1 MESSS
6 DTLAFIVFILF
17 VVTGLIA
24 TYFILNKAG
33 KIGWKA
39 FVPILN
45 IIEVLKLIG
54 RPLWWTALFFVPI
67 INVIVAISVAI
78 DLYKTF
84 GRRKWYDQILGIL
97 FAPFYM
103 LYIAFN
109 SKIEYSGTIAELPK
123 VQKTS
128 KEEWSEA
135 IIFAVFAATIIR
147 WAFMEAFTIPTPSM
161 EKSLL
166 VGDFL
171 FVSKINYGARSPK
184 TPLQI
189 PLTHANIKIFGM
201 TIPTYSDAI
210 SLPQYR
216 FPGFGK
222 VERNDVVV
230 FNYPLEFE
238 YPIDLK
244 THYIKRC
251 VAISGDTLEV
261 RNSQVYVNG
270 EIGENPPEMQFGYH
284 LVTDIPSIN
293 DRVFERN
300 GVWDKRPTKYGYYIH
315 ASPESA
321 KKFESLDFVNEVVKA
336 IDSEDYI
343 RQDIFPD
350 ANKFP
355 WNADFYGPL
364 VIPAKGMTITID
376 SMSAVKYGSTIR
388 DYEDWDEVD
397 FDGAKIVIDGKE
409 IKEYT
414 FRQNY
419 YFMMGDNRHNS
430 LDSRFWGFV
439 PENHVVGEASFI
451 WLSLDPNKSFFSKLR
466 WRRFFNAID

>member
-1 MESSS
+1 MESIS
-6 DTLAFIVFILF
+6 DTLVLIVFIFF
-17 VVTGLIA
+17 VVTILIA

-45 IIEVLKLIG
+45 IIEILKLIG
-54 RPLWWTALFFVPI
+54 RPLWWTVLFFVPI
-67 INVIVAISVAI
+67 INVIVAISIAI

-84 GRRKWYDQILGIL
+84 GKRKWYDQILGIV

-103 LYIAFN
+103 LFIAFN
-109 SKIEYSGTIAELPK
+109 NNLKYKGTIGELVK
-123 VQKTS
+123 IKKNS

-135 IIFAVFAATIIR
+135 IIFAVLAASIIR
-147 WAFMEAFTIPTPSM
+147 WLFMEAFTIPTPSM

-171 FVSKINYGARSPK
+171 FVSKINYGPRSPK

-189 PLTHANIKIFGM
+189 PLTHANIKLFGS
-201 TIPTYSDAI
+201 TIPTYSDI
-210 SLPQYR
+210 INLPQYR
-216 FPGFGK
+216 FPGLGK

-251 VAISGDTLEV
+251 VAIPKDTLEV
-261 RNSQVYVNG
+261 RDSQVYINN
-270 EIGENPPEMQFGYH
+270 EIAKNPPKMQFEYH
-284 LVTDIPSIN
+284 LVTNIPSIN
-293 DRVFERN
+293 DRVFIKN
-300 GVWDKRPTKYGYYIH
+300 DVWDKKITSYGYSMH
-315 ASPESA
+315 ATPENA
-321 KKFESLDFVNEVVKA
+321 KKFESLDFVKKVIKSKDLKNYVHPG
-336 IDSEDYI
+336 
-343 RQDIFPD
+343 IFPD
-350 ANKFP
+350 AKKFP
-355 WNADFYGPL
+355 WNADFFGPL
-364 VIPAKGMTITID
+364 VIPAKGMTIAID
-376 SMSAVKYGSTIR
+376 SMSAAKYGSTIR
-388 DYEDWDEVD
+388 DYEGWDDVD
-397 FDGAKIVIDGKE
+397 FDGNKIVINGKK
-409 IKEYT
+409 INEYT

-451 WLSLDPNKSFFSKLR
+451 WLSLDSNKN
-466 WRRFFNAID
+466 FFNKIRWSRLFDAIH

>member
-1 MESSS
+1 M
-6 DTLAFIVFILF
+6 LFIGTNKQL
-17 VVTGLIA
+17 
-24 TYFILNKAG
+24 TY
-33 KIGWKA
+33 
-39 FVPILN
+39 
-45 IIEVLKLIG
+45 
-54 RPLWWTALFFVPI
+54 
-67 INVIVAISVAI
+67 
-78 DLYKTF
+78 
-84 GRRKWYDQILGIL
+84 LG
-97 FAPFYM
+97 
-103 LYIAFN
+103 
-109 SKIEYSGTIAELPK
+109 TVAELPK
-123 VQKTS
+123 VKRTS

-171 FVSKINYGARSPK
+171 FVSKINYGPRSPK

-189 PLTHANIKIFGM
+189 PLTHANVNLFGA

-222 VERNDVVV
+222 IERNDVVV
-230 FNYPLEFE
+230 FNYPLEFQ
-238 YPIDLK
+238 YPVDLK

-251 VAISGDTLEV
+251 VGISGDTLEV
-261 RNSQVYVNG
+261 RDSQVYING

-284 LVTDIPSIN
+284 LVTTIPTVN
-293 DRVFERN
+293 DRVFEKN
-300 GVWDKRPTKYGYYIH
+300 DVWDKRATNYGYSMH
-315 ASPESA
+315 ATPENA
-321 KKFESLDFVNEVVKA
+321 KKFEPLDFVKEVVQSK
-336 IDSEDYI
+336 DPEGYV

-350 ANKFP
+350 ASKFP
-355 WNADFYGPL
+355 WNADFFGPL
-364 VIPAKGMTITID
+364 VIPAKGMTIKLD
-376 SMSAVKYGSTIR
+376 STLSAKYGSTIR
-388 DYEDWDEVD
+388 DYEGWDDVD
-397 FDGAKIVIDGKE
+397 FDGSKVVIDGKE

-439 PENHVVGEASFI
+439 PEDHVVGEASFI
-451 WLSLDPNKSFFSKLR
+451 WLSLDPNKSFLSKIR
-466 WRRFFNAID
+466 WSRLFNSIN